1 MIMFP
6 VSYKKLRA
14 TPNSPLSAAELLQI
28 AGCNL
33 GQKLAVLPDFFVVLK
48 HVPHPF
54 QDRSESITLQTDF
67 VVNPAT
73 ILLGLH

>member
-1 MIMFP
+1 MKMFP
-6 VSYKKLRA
+6 VSYKKLRI
-14 TPNSPLSAAELLQI
+14 TPNSPLSAKELLQV

-33 GQKLAVLPDFFVVLK
+33 GQKLAVLPDFLVVLK
-48 HVPHPF
+48 YVPHPL
-54 QDRSESITLQTDF
+54 QEQSERITLQTDF